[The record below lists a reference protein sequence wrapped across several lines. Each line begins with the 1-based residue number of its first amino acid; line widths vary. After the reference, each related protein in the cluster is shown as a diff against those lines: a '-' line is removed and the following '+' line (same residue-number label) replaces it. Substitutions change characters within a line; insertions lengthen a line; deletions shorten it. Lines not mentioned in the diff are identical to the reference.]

1 MTTLMPTSAWVS
13 IMELLPPLCHGAGIS
28 GCGASSGSSPRCAA
42 WWRTHHAHSRFPKE
56 NGGSLR
62 PQLEQMDIASKQRF
76 RNSVSGTA
84 FQEQRF
90 RNSVSGTAFQEQR
103 FRNSVSRTA
112 FQEQRFQD

>member
-62 PQLEQMDIASKQRF
+62 PQLEQVDMDTKGLSQSKQTFSYNRCS
-76 RNSVSGTA
+76 RQTAKHEHGLHGNGT
-84 FQEQRF
+84 
-90 RNSVSGTAFQEQR
+90 
-103 FRNSVSRTA
+103 
-112 FQEQRFQD
+112 D